1 MALDPLD
8 NRIITALIDDARS
21 TYAEIG
27 ARVGLSASAV
37 KRRVDRLLATGVITG
52 FSASV
57 EPAALGWTT
66 EAFVE
71 LYCVGRTSPSEI
83 GKALAKFPEVVSAST
98 VTGDA
103 DAVIHLLAAD
113 VQHFE
118 QVLER
123 IAAEPFV
130 VRSKSCVVLSRL
142 VRRNGTAWQG
152 VETQ

>member
-1 MALDPLD
+1 MALDQLD
-8 NRIITALIDDARS
+8 SRIITALIDDARS

-27 ARVGLSASAV
+27 SRVGLSASAV

-57 EPAALGWTT
+57 EPAALGWGT

-71 LYCVGRTSPSEI
+71 LYCVGRTAPSEI
-83 GKALAKFPEVVSAST
+83 RAALAKFPEVVSAST

-103 DAVIHLLAAD
+103 DAVVHLLAAD

-130 VRSKSCVVLSRL
+130 VRSKSSVVLSRL

-152 VETQ
+152 VDTQ

>member
-1 MALDPLD
+1 MALDQLD
-8 NRIITALIDDARS
+8 GRIIAALIDDARS

-27 ARVGLSASAV
+27 TRVGLSASAV

-57 EPAALGWTT
+57 RPSALGWGT

-71 LYCVGRTSPSEI
+71 LYCVGRTSPADI
-83 GKALAKFPEVVSAST
+83 GRALTKYPEVVSAST

-113 VQHFE
+113 VRHFE
-118 QVLER
+118 SVLER
-123 IAAEPFV
+123 INAEPFV
-130 VRSKSCVVLSRL
+130 VRSKSSVVLSRL
-142 VRRNGTAWQG
+142 VSRTGTGRPDVA
-152 VETQ
+152 TP

>member
-8 NRIITALIDDARS
+8 SRIITALVDDARA

-27 ARVGLSASAV
+27 SIVGLSASAV

-57 EPAALGWTT
+57 EPAALGWST

-71 LYCVGRTSPSEI
+71 LYCVGRTSPGDI
-83 GKALAKFPEVVSAST
+83 GRALAKYPEVVSAST

-118 QVLER
+118 RVLER
-123 IAAEPFV
+123 ISAEAFV
-130 VRSKSCVVLSRL
+130 VRTKSTVVLSRL
-142 VRRNGTAWQG
+142 VRRNGTSWQG
-152 VETQ
+152 METQ

>member
-8 NRIITALIDDARS
+8 SRIITALIDDARS

-27 ARVGLSASAV
+27 SIVGLSASAV

-57 EPAALGWTT
+57 EPAALGWST

-71 LYCVGRTSPSEI
+71 LYCVGRTSPGDI
-83 GKALAKFPEVVSAST
+83 GRALAKYPEVVSAST

-118 QVLER
+118 RVLER
-123 IAAEPFV
+123 IGAEEFV
-130 VRSKSCVVLSRL
+130 VRTKSTVVLSRL
-142 VRRNGTAWQG
+142 VRRNGTSWQG
-152 VETQ
+152 METQ